1 MCPGNSRAI
10 QGIHR
15 VESLTS
21 DTINDSPVDLVAIE
35 EGNMMAESSEVE
47 NNSCMGVA

>member
-15 VESLTS
+15 VESVTTG
-21 DTINDSPVDLVAIE
+21 TINDSPDDLVAIE
-35 EGNMMAESSEVE
+35 EENMIAGSSEVK
-47 NNSCMGVA
+47 SYS